1 MQNTEQMIPLNSRF
15 LTQQMALAVRT
26 KWKAS
31 LAVMGWKQL
40 SFGPLGDISLVLAGD
55 SMFLVTIT
63 VFVRI

>member
-1 MQNTEQMIPLNSRF
+1 
-15 LTQQMALAVRT
+15 MALAVRT